1 MGSNKISPIN
11 TWPHVS
17 ALFTK
22 AVLIGFGVRDTWRV
36 WSGLRKIRL
45 RGTDAV
51 RLLTNKCPFS
61 RGIGRETRVFG
72 EMLVDVVFRGGCV
85 WSGGSMEIYGRVR
98 SYGARGKKNVLNI

>member
-85 WSGGSMEIYGRVR
+85 YGGLG
-98 SYGARGKKNVLNI
+98 GAWKYMGLCGLMVHVVKKMY